1 MGNTHDRQQRKIDDS
16 QKRLKRTINENEEQ
30 LSILESEK
38 YRYMRAMLRAEKRKD
53 RKAQS
58 VIANSLQKVE
68 RRIDK
73 NRDEWKKLNTLYDEL
88 SDDATNI
95 NLARTITD
103 VTDVLSGVNSELES
117 SDIDSVARN
126 FRKENRK
133 KEKRR
138 GKLDSVFDR
147 INGGDGSM
155 DSDDEDEL
163 IANALRTAKTELS
176 VGDDIEYASD
186 DDNNIYED
194 RTAVSII

>member
-30 LSILESEK
+30 LSILEAEK
-38 YRYMRAMLRAEKRKD
+38 YRYMRSMLRAEKRKD

-147 INGGDGSM
+147 INGGGGSM